1 MGLALEEPN
10 DQDERIT
17 VNGVEVLLEKRAA
30 AFARDSVLDYV
41 DSGWGRGFTIRPGY
55 GGGGC

>member
-10 DQDERIT
+10 DRDERIS

-30 AFARDSVLDYV
+30 SFARDGVLDYV
-41 DSGWGRGFTIRPGY
+41 DSDWGRGFAIRPGY
-55 GGGGC
+55 GGGC

>member
-1 MGLALEEPN
+1 MALEEPN
-10 DQDERIT
+10 DEDERIT

-30 AFARDSVLDYV
+30 AFAKDSVLDYV

-55 GGGGC
+55 GGGC